1 MATGKPEQ
9 IDEERRLLYV
19 AMTRAREHLHLV
31 QPRRFYRTQ
40 QHRHGRG
47 HVLAPQS
54 RFLPDEILGLFT
66 RVVGPPLPPP
76 SMGTP
81 LPPLPGST
89 SPSGFA
95 RCGAEAFG
103 SPLVG
108 AQPANPVELA
118 TMRVPS
124 DWPTTAP
131 RAAISGRI
139 SGRTG
144 RALSRARASS
154 SRPITM
160 PAPGLWHRECL
171 PAARRWVLRA
181 VRSRAHVRPTS
192 QPAARHP
199 VRRLPC
205 RCAGRD
211 VPHPL
216 QCQTR
221 HPAIRTTVAAFR

>member
-1 MATGKPEQ
+1 MLRPASRFARGHGRFSRDARSLHAGRLDGAATGA
-9 IDEERRLLYV
+9 LHGV
-19 AMTRAREHLHLV
+19 AA
-31 QPRRFYRTQ
+31 
-40 QHRHGRG
+40 
-47 HVLAPQS
+47 A
-54 RFLPDEILGLFT
+54 
-66 RVVGPPLPPP
+66 
-76 SMGTP
+76 
-81 LPPLPGST
+81 ST